1 MMNNWILRLV
11 LFSLS
16 FLLLCTSVVVQ
27 AQWEP
32 EVRLTFNDSTSQTS
46 LWNAWCVASSPAGD
60 VHAVWYDDRDGNPEI
75 YYKRSTDYG
84 ARWGQDTRLTFDS
97 HGSWHPSVAASDS
110 NLHVVWYDNRD
121 GNWEIYYKRSTD
133 LGVNWGPDVR
143 LTNDSALSN
152 HPSLSSSGP
161 WVYVV
166 WVEQRDGNPEIYF
179 KRSSNSGTSWSPDIR
194 LSYALYVSWMPSIAS
209 SDTNVHVV
217 WYDRRDGNFEVYD
230 KRSTD
235 AGTTWSADLRMTY
248 DTIASTAPS
257 VAIAWPVVHVAWTH
271 DPTNNLQWKIYYQR
285 STDGGITW
293 CPQTT
298 ITGDSGFAQE
308 PSLSVSGR
316 NVHLVWRGGW
326 VPYGNVVGYNH
337 STDEGISWSPDIL
350 LAGDTSLTLCPT
362 VSASGPAVH
371 VVWWSD
377 RVGNREIFYKRNPTG
392 NSGVEEL
399 SSSHL
404 THYLSRLTVSP
415 NPFTTYTTV
424 PGHSTDRFVLY
435 DISGRR
441 VGTYKGDRIG
451 EGLRAGVYFI
461 RAESGDARP
470 VRVVKLR

>member
-1 MMNNWILRLV
+1 MNNRTFCFILL
-11 LFSLS
+11 SLS
-16 FLLLCTSVVVQ
+16 FLLLCTPAVVQ

-46 LWNAWCVASSPAGD
+46 LWNAWCVASNPAGN
-60 VHAVWYDDRDGNPEI
+60 VHVVWYDNREGDYEI

-84 ARWGQDTRLTFDS
+84 ANWGQDTRLTFDS

-133 LGVNWGPDVR
+133 SGINWGPDVR

-152 HPSLSSSGP
+152 HPSLSASGP

-179 KRSSNSGTSWSPDIR
+179 KRSSNSGTNWSSDIR
-194 LSYALYVSWMPSIAS
+194 LTYALYVSWMPSIAS

-217 WYDRRDGNFEVYD
+217 WYDRRDGNYEVYD

-235 AGTTWSADLRMTY
+235 GGTTWSPDLRMTR
-248 DTIASTAPS
+248 DTIASAAPS

-271 DPTNNLQWKIYYQR
+271 DPTNNQQWKIYYQR

-293 CPQTT
+293 FPQTT

-326 VPYGNVVGYNH
+326 IPYGNNVVGYNH
-337 STDEGISWSPDIL
+337 STDEGITWSPDIL
-350 LAGDTSLTLCPT
+350 LEGDTSLTLCPT

-371 VVWWSD
+371 AVWWSD

-392 NSGVEEL
+392 NSGVGEF
-399 SSSHL
+399 SSS
-404 THYLSRLTVSP
+404 RLIPYTSGFMVTP
-415 NPFTTYTTV
+415 NPFTSFATL
-424 PGHSTDRFVLY
+424 PGHETERFSLY
-435 DISGRR
+435 DVSGRR
-441 VGTYKGDRIG
+441 VRTYRGDRV
-451 EGLRAGVYFI
+451 GLDLLPGVYFL
-461 RAESGDARP
+461 RAQASSSAAL
-470 VRVVKLR
+470 RVVKVR